1 FFRCFGGIITS
12 TNVNYAELLW
22 EEFIQAIQTFLTDKA
37 NLGSPTKKG
46 RKDNP
51 YVIPY
56 CRFTKLIICKADEV
70 FTMPI
75 PKELISNNIINASYY
90 NAYLEMVAKH
100 NRNVAAEKEGKKKHT
115 TAKQPK
121 PKFFKDK
128 SSKPAPAP
136 KPKLVDEPD
145 EEPAHHEPE
154 PEPEYQEATQ
164 PLPVVEGKG
173 KTIAIEEQ
181 DAHSMLALHTPK
193 RRSTTNQFILQRW
206 SPATEEASTGP
217 STQPQDDASTNIVH
231 ESPSSTNAETDN
243 QVNLE
248 EKTAELD
255 QGQVRSD
262 PGKTPES
269 RPQPEQEFIK
279 EDQATPDPRVSR
291 VVLVGPNPEP
301 IHEEFMANVYPNVH
315 GSLKLPADEHVIL
328 EEPLSSYG
336 TLSSM
341 KNLDDAYTFDDLFLN
356 DKSTEDESGKHNMDS
371 EVVSM
376 VTILIHQVSSLI
388 SSLSTPIIDLSP
400 PKLVSSTTQPPI
412 FTTTT
417 MTTATTTFVKEAV
430 HIALQAP
437 LKDRFREP
445 SEADM
450 KEILHQRIFESGSYK
465 SLPEHVA
472 LYESLEASM
481 DWANKDEFLAE
492 KDMIGKKKLTL
503 YESLEASM
511 DWANKDEFLAEKDMS
526 HKKCCGDQ
534 DPPPP
539 PPDSDLSKKRIHD
552 SGTSGSTQPSAPQS
566 SA

>member
-1 FFRCFGGIITS
+1 MSGCC
-12 TNVNYAELLW
+12 AQLLW
-22 EEFIQAIQTFLTDKA
+22 MRSQLTDYGFAFNKIPMYCDNRSA
-37 NLGSPTKKG
+37 IALCYYNVQHSRSKHINIRHHFIREQVEKG
-46 RKDNP
+46 VVELYFVTTD
-51 YVIPY
+51 YQLADI
-56 CRFTKLIICKADEV
+56 FTKALPREWFEFLLPRLEKMDIE
-70 FTMPI
+70 
-75 PKELISNNIINASYY
+75 NI
-90 NAYLEMVAKH
+90 
-100 NRNVAAEKEGKKKHT
+100 
-115 TAKQPK
+115 
-121 PKFFKDK
+121 
-128 SSKPAPAP
+128 PAPAP
-136 KPKLVDEPD
+136 TRSDDQILPFTAWVPIV
-145 EEPAHHEPE
+145 
-154 PEPEYQEATQ
+154 EATQ

-181 DAHSMLALHTPK
+181 DAHSLLALHTPK

-231 ESPSSTNAETDN
+231 ESPSSTNA
-243 QVNLE
+243 
-248 EKTAELD
+248 KTGVDTERQIVEA
-255 QGQVRSD
+255 RSD

-269 RPQPEQEFIK
+269 RPQPEQEFMK
-279 EDQATPDPRVSR
+279 EDQATPDPRVSC

-376 VTILIHQVSSLI
+376 VTVPIHQVSSSV

-400 PKLVSSTTQPPI
+400 PKPDLPYKINQTINTV
-412 FTTTT
+412 
-417 MTTATTTFVKEAV
+417 VKEAV

-437 LKDRFREP
+437 LRDRFREL

-481 DWANKDEFLAE
+481 N
-492 KDMIGKKKLTL
+492 
-503 YESLEASM
+503 
-511 DWANKDEFLAEKDMS
+511 WANKDEFLAEKDMS

-539 PPDSDLSKKRIHD
+539 LPDSDPSKKRIHD